1 MTEKV
6 YLLRWGEILYFNIP
20 LEDVVINCIS
30 IDSSFCGRFHDRNQ
44 IIDQDPRSSISAE
57 NLKLCQNV
65 RTPYMY
71 VFTLDEYRFLNF

>member
-30 IDSSFCGRFHDRNQ
+30 IDSSFTGRFHDRNQ